1 MGNIMTIL
9 RRTVGVLLL
18 TAWVGFAAGS
28 VMAQAPAGQA
38 PAPRAVQ
45 ALPIVTPTK
54 NEILWDTYGVPHIYG
69 KDTAA
74 VFYGYGWAQS
84 QSHANTILRLYGEAR
99 GRGAEYFGPEY
110 EETTTWLLANGVP
123 DRAKLWYKQQTP
135 AFRANLDAFAK
146 GINAYAAA
154 HPEAIAA
161 DVKQVLPVTGVD
173 VVAHA
178 HRLMNFIYVA
188 SPGKTIGEGDPPEI
202 ADQGSNS
209 WAVSPSKTANGNAL
223 LLQNPHLPWGTG
235 YFIYYEAHLTGPGFE
250 IYGATQVG
258 LPIVRFAF
266 NQQMGIT
273 NTVNSMVGA
282 TNYKL
287 TLKDGGYLFDGKVL
301 PFKTQTSTYK
311 VRQANGSLV
320 EKPLKIRSTVHGPVF
335 DRKDG
340 STVAVRVAGLDRP
353 KMLEQYFDMVT
364 APNFKAYETAMKRLQ
379 VPTFNI
385 TYADRDGH
393 IDYAFNGVAPRRSE
407 GDINFWS
414 GLVPGDTSRYLWTDT
429 HPFEDLPRVTD
440 PVGGFVQ
447 NTNDPPW
454 VASWPVTLKPDD
466 FPKYLAPR
474 TPESFRAQSSI
485 RMMAE
490 NDALTL
496 ERFKDL
502 KLSTHA
508 LMADRVLPD
517 LIPAALKDKDPQV
530 QSAARLLASWDRSF
544 TADVRAGLLFEEWAK
559 LFAGPTFA
567 GQAGYA
573 IPWSQDRPTS
583 TPYGIKDTAAAVE
596 QLRTAIANTK
606 KKYGAVDRRF
616 GDASRFILD
625 GVDVPGTG
633 GFGNLGAFRV
643 ITWSDPDAKGIR
655 TPTHGETWVAMIEF
669 STPVKAY
676 GLMSYG
682 NSRQPGTAHYS
693 DQLGMLS
700 RDEFRELWLRRE
712 QVEAHVSERT
722 AFNPNSKP

>member
-1 MGNIMTIL
+1 MTIL
-9 RRTVGVLLL
+9 RRTVATLLL
-18 TAWVGFAAGS
+18 TGWIGLAAGP
-28 VMAQAPAGQA
+28 VIAQEAPKDIGAAKPAALAPAK
-38 PAPRAVQ
+38 
-45 ALPIVTPTK
+45 PTK

-69 KDTAA
+69 KDAKA
-74 VFYGYGWAQS
+74 VFYGYGWAQA

-99 GRGAEYFGPEY
+99 GKGAEYFGPEY
-110 EETTTWLLANGVP
+110 EETTTWLLTNGVP

-154 HPEAIAA
+154 HPDKIDA
-161 DVKQVLPVTGVD
+161 DLKQVLPVSGVD

-188 SPGKTIGEGDPPEI
+188 SPGKTIGEGDPPDI

-209 WAVSPSKTANGNAL
+209 WAVSPKKTADGNAL

-235 YFIYYEAHLTGPGFE
+235 YFIYYEAHLTGPNFE
-250 IYGATQVG
+250 VYGATQVG
-258 LPIVRFAF
+258 LPIIRFAF

-287 TLKDGGYLFDGKVL
+287 TLKDDGYVFDGKVL
-301 PFKTQTSTYK
+301 PFKSQGLTYR
-311 VRQANGSLV
+311 VRQADGTLAT
-320 EKPLKIRSTVHGPVF
+320 KPLTIRSTVHGPVF

-340 STVAVRVAGLDRP
+340 SKVAVRVAGLDRP

-364 APNFKAYETAMKRLQ
+364 APNFKAFESAMKRLQ

-385 TYADRDGH
+385 MYADRDGH
-393 IDYAFNGVAPRRSE
+393 IDYTFNGIAPKRSE
-407 GDINFWS
+407 GDLNFWS
-414 GLVPGDTSRYLWTDT
+414 GLVPGDSSRYLWTDT

-447 NTNDPPW
+447 NANDPPW
-454 VASWPVTLKPDD
+454 VASWPVTMKPDD
-466 FPKYLAPR
+466 YPKYLAPR
-474 TPESFRAQSSI
+474 TPESFRAQNAVKL
-485 RMMAE
+485 MAE
-490 NDALTL
+490 NDKISLD
-496 ERFKDL
+496 RFKQL
-502 KLSTHA
+502 KLSTNA
-508 LMADRVLPD
+508 LMADRVLPE
-517 LIPAALKDKDPQV
+517 LVPAALKDKDPEV
-530 QSAARLLASWDRSF
+530 QAAARLLAGWDRNF
-544 TADVRAGLLFEEWAK
+544 TAESRAGLLFEEWAK

-567 GQAGYA
+567 GQGGYA
-573 IPWSQDRPTS
+573 IPWTEQRPIS
-583 TPYGIKDTAAAVE
+583 TPYGLKDPAAAVE

-606 KKYGAVDRRF
+606 KKYGAIDRRF

-643 ITWSDPDAKGIR
+643 ITWSEPDAKGIR
-655 TPTHGETWVAMIEF
+655 TPNHGETWVAMIEF

-682 NSRQPGTAHYS
+682 NARQPGTTHYS
-693 DQLGMLS
+693 DQLDMLS
-700 RDEFRELWLRRE
+700 KDQFRELWLRRE

-722 AFNPNSKP
+722 DLKP